1 MSTPPPVTVFCPS
14 CSTKFSVADHIIR
27 GKFVKFRCKKC
38 QGTIECDGRALSVA
52 PPPVRTVPRVSGLGS
67 GVEPARTSE
76 PPMRLSISDGLNI
89 EGAAS
94 LAAPKVPS
102 HLAPAP
108 TFSPAR
114 PPLAAPALFTG
125 PPVAVSQGDDAPKLT
140 TGDTPVEG
148 HTKSD
153 PPRSGHEGS
162 GKAWR
167 RIGVLLVAAATG
179 IGGWILA
186 RQSAPPS
193 TTTSAT
199 VVPPILDKRS
209 NTIDTG
215 NAAAAELVNPPT

>member
-52 PPPVRTVPRVSGLGS
+52 PPPIRTVPRVPGLGS
-67 GVEPARTSE
+67 VVEPARTSE

-94 LAAPKVPS
+94 PAVA
-102 HLAPAP
+102 LAPS
-108 TFSPAR
+108 SPVERDDVRTPSDPFGLRRPPAAR
-114 PPLAAPALFTG
+114 PPLATPVLFTG
-125 PPVAVSQGDDAPKLT
+125 PPVAVSQGDDAPKLS

-153 PPRSGHEGS
+153 PPRSGHEGT
-162 GKAWR
+162 GRTWR
-167 RIGVLLVAAATG
+167 RMGVALAYG
-179 IGGWILA
+179 RDFGEA
-186 RQSAPPS
+186 RQRAKRCASLVKPVMAE
-193 TTTSAT
+193 TA
-199 VVPPILDKRS
+199 LDE
-209 NTIDTG
+209 
-215 NAAAAELVNPPT
+215 AARP